1 MNTPTGNPHRY
12 DDIIG
17 LEHPISKTHPP
28 MARIKRA
35 AQFASFDA
43 LTGFGEAIYEA
54 GRETEEK
61 LELSED
67 MIEMIDAKLAVIEQH
82 IKEQPSISVTYF
94 LPDDKK
100 AGGRYV
106 TVSGNVQKLD
116 GVERVIMME
125 DGTRIPIEDV
135 RMIEGDLFRAFEQF

>member
-1 MNTPTGNPHRY
+1 MTTPAGNPHKY
-12 DDIIG
+12 DDMIG
-17 LEHPISKTHPP
+17 LGHHISRSHPP

-43 LTGFGEAIYEA
+43 LTGFGAAIQEA

-61 LELSED
+61 KELSED
-67 MIEMIDAKLAVIEQH
+67 EIDMIDARLAVIEQH
-82 IKEQPSISVTYF
+82 IKEQPSIAVTYF

-106 TVSGNVQKLD
+106 TVSGNVRKLD
-116 GVERVIMME
+116 GIERAIIMT
-125 DGTRIPIEDV
+125 DRTKIPIEDV
-135 RMIEGDLFRAFEQF
+135 RYIEGDLFRIFEL

>member
-1 MNTPTGNPHRY
+1 MTAPEGNPHKY
-12 DDIIG
+12 DDMIG
-17 LEHPISKTHPP
+17 LGHHISKTHPP

-43 LTGFGEAIYEA
+43 LTGFGAAIQEA

-67 MIEMIDAKLAVIEQH
+67 MIDMIDARPAVVQQH
-82 IKEQPSISVTYF
+82 IKEQPNIAVTYF

-100 AGGRYV
+100 SGGRYV
-106 TVSGNVQKLD
+106 TVSGNVRMLD
-116 GVERVIMME
+116 GIEHAIIMA
-125 DGTRIPIEDV
+125 DRTKIPIEDV
-135 RMIEGDLFRAFEQF
+135 RYIEGDLFRLFE

>member
-17 LEHPISKTHPP
+17 LERPISKTHPP

-54 GRETEEK
+54 GREAEEK

-116 GVERVIMME
+116 GMEHIMVLA
-125 DGTRIPIEDV
+125 DGTRIPIENI
-135 RMIEGDLFRAFEQF
+135 RYIEGEIFQRLEY

>member
-1 MNTPTGNPHRY
+1 MNAPVGNPHKY
-12 DDIIG
+12 DDMIG
-17 LEHPISKTHPP
+17 LGHPISKTHPP
-28 MARIKRA
+28 MARGKRA
-35 AQFASFDA
+35 AQFAPFDA

-106 TVSGNVQKLD
+106 TVSGNVQ
-116 GVERVIMME
+116 
-125 DGTRIPIEDV
+125 
-135 RMIEGDLFRAFEQF
+135 